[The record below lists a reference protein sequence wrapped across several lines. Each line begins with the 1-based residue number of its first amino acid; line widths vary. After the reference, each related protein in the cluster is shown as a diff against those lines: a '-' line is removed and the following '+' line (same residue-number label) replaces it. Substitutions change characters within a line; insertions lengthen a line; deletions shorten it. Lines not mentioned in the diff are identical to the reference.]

1 MASCEFLDQF
11 KQQALRTT
19 AVGETNPPVRRGNDR
34 SHLRPEIGQPTADLI
49 DVSNCQRYVGQ
60 PGGARGPLPFGDI
73 RVGPES
79 EQLDHP
85 AARCNQL
92 HRGHVDGI
100 KPQNAVDDRS
110 ALLRPTVFR
119 EPEPMAPEA
128 EKSDSANIRWRVCKS
143 GV

>member
-1 MASCEFLDQF
+1 MR
-11 KQQALRTT
+11 RTRPS
-19 AVGETNPPVRRGNDR
+19 GEATTG
-34 SHLRPEIGQPTADLI
+34 LTCPEIGQPTADLI
-49 DVSNCQRYVGQ
+49 DVSDCQRYVGQ
-60 PGGARGPLPFGDI
+60 PGGARGPLPFGDLQ
-73 RVGPES
+73 VGPES

-100 KPQNAVDDRS
+100 EPQNAVDDRS

-128 EKSDSANIRWRVCKS
+128 EKSDSANIRSNGLFSWFRRFFHMEIILI
-143 GV
+143 